1 MTSISDTSLLRTPFG
16 VRIRDATVLGVLHFR
31 YPLLIGEIN
40 ISFLVFVFEILLPQK
55 RKLDPLKSFKY
66 HKHQHKGNKVWTV
79 SALTTPPVVFIFNP
93 GYNFPF
99 LFFIT
104 PQGMLWHC
112 FFLHVDSNS
121 LDVTEKSVFGLATY
135 ETFLT
140 GIWDIMGYNVFKI
153 YKMSASPE

>member
-16 VRIRDATVLGVLHFR
+16 VRIRDATVLGILHFR

-121 LDVTEKSVFGLATY
+121 VDVTEKSVFGLATY
-135 ETFLT
+135 ETFRWSVVRASNWYL
-140 GIWDIMGYNVFKI
+140 GYNGLQCLQNI
-153 YKMSASPE
+153 